1 MLDLITYHEQSTYV
15 NLGRRK
21 SKWEFHISVST
32 LFVMLIILHV
42 RVFMSL
48 LTNYSS
54 QLNKLV
60 RAFQN
65 CKKNIFGNCFH
76 LVSYPCHP
84 CQSDGAAS
92 WVGVSHLQIYEGL
105 SRRFMTYVVVE
116 VFVYHQV
123 NNLQAVLLKASYRV
137 TGDKTRFLFS
147 FFA

>member
-92 WVGVSHLQIYEGL
+92 WVGVSHLQIFQYEGF
-105 SRRFMTYVVVE
+105 SRRFMRYM
-116 VFVYHQV
+116 
-123 NNLQAVLLKASYRV
+123 
-137 TGDKTRFLFS
+137 
-147 FFA
+147 